1 MKTHKNMS
9 WWGGLMVKLLQKET
23 MAGANSIVQAAFEG
37 YSIKKQRSD
46 KGIKKGGGK
55 NGKATDNN

>member
-1 MKTHKNMS
+1 
-9 WWGGLMVKLLQKET
+9 MVKLLQKET
-23 MAGANSIVQAAFEG
+23 IAGANIIVQEAFKG

-55 NGKATDNN
+55 NERSTGI